1 MSLCP
6 AARVLTALDIF
17 PCFRREVTAAA
28 LLFVV
33 EGQERERREES
44 CLLVPPTPQ
53 VTLAESLF
61 SVVK

>member
-33 EGQERERREES
+33 EGQEREES
-44 CLLVPPTPQ
+44 CLSVPPTPQ

>member
-33 EGQERERREES
+33 EGQERERREDEK
-44 CLLVPPTPQ
+44 
-53 VTLAESLF
+53 ERG
-61 SVVK
+61 